1 MSFTQSFI
9 TSVILSCCLTQNPRI
24 VLSFPV
30 SPNASPSPISSNLES
45 VYSSPSS
52 LPPLFQCWTSLNYPL
67 SVLFPSNQLS
77 VFQSQSEC
85 CPMGTGSTIF
95 QLTPLVAFFID
106 TFQSKLLTMGFKILQ
121 DVQSHPLQSS
131 PGSLC
136 LTTHVFLLI
145 LRLCSGLN
153 WVTLPTAQV
162 HMLKL

>member
-30 SPNASPSPISSNLES
+30 SPNASPSAISSNSES

-52 LPPLFQCWTSLNYPL
+52 LPPPVPVLDLLLNYPL

-95 QLTPLVAFFID
+95 QLTPSCGFLYRHISIQ
-106 TFQSKLLTMGFKILQ
+106 TPYHGFQDPAGCP
-121 DVQSHPLQSS
+121 VSS
-131 PGSLC
+131 PAVLSRG
-136 LTTHVFLLI
+136 HYV
-145 LRLCSGLN
+145 
-153 WVTLPTAQV
+153 
-162 HMLKL
+162 